1 MIVKS
6 VFFWCVVG
14 LLAAGLGCSRRASG
28 TQLQVEIPAE
38 FSGNFVLVMG
48 VQDAPPLQKSGGA
61 YIVVVPRSGKVETST
76 MIERPQVTFKNSGG
90 GQVWGYSE
98 RIFTTGDGI
107 STGGNIEFFVGSK
120 KDFEAEQNKKNKSG
134 GSLKLEPAF
143 SAA

>member
-1 MIVKS
+1 MVKS
-6 VFFWCVVG
+6 VFCCFVVV
-14 LLAAGLGCSRRASG
+14 LLTAGLACSKGKSG
-28 TQLQVEIPAE
+28 TQLEVQIPAE
-38 FSGNFVLVMG
+38 FTGNFVLVMG
-48 VQDAPPLQKSGGA
+48 VQDAPPLQKDGDA
-61 YIVVVPRSGKVETST
+61 YTVAVPRSGKVETST
-76 MIERPQVTFKNSGG
+76 IVERPQVAFKNSGG

-134 GSLKLEPAF
+134 GSLKIEPVF